1 MPQAMPPSYMAYDR
15 AITVFSP
22 DGRLLQVEYA
32 RETVKAGS
40 TAIGLCVKNAV
51 ILASI
56 RSAAPLTVLKSFK
69 KVFPVD
75 DHIAIAY
82 AGLNADAR
90 SLVEVSRVRAQ
101 INRVTY
107 NEPIS
112 VQSLTTY
119 ICDRMHTV
127 TQYGG
132 VRPYGVGLLVGGVDA
147 SGPKLFETE
156 PSGTLIEWHAQ
167 AIGRGA
173 EKAKKALEKDF
184 DPGMDLKAGMKIV
197 LHAMK
202 AGEKDVDAAS
212 LDLVVVSKDKVEAI
226 PEDEVKRL
234 L

>member
-1 MPQAMPPSYMAYDR
+1 MAQAMPPSYMAYDR

-69 KVFPVD
+69 KVLPVD

-90 SLVEVSRVRAQ
+90 SLVEVSRVRSQ
-101 INRVTY
+101 VNRVTY

-112 VQSLTTY
+112 VHSLTTY

-132 VRPYGVGLLVGGVDA
+132 VRPYGIGLLVGGVDA
-147 SGPKLFETE
+147 TGAKLYETE

-173 EKAKKALEKDF
+173 EKAKKVLEKDF
-184 DPGMDLKAGMKIV
+184 SESLDVKAGMKV
-197 LHAMK
+197 LLRALK
-202 AGEKDVDAAS
+202 AGEKDAEAES
-212 LDLVVVSKDKVEAI
+212 IDLVVVTKDKVEAI
-226 PEDEVKRL
+226 PEEEVKKL